1 MENPFK
7 SIIENE
13 KLPETMKKKVMN
25 DIALIQLSIEVADL
39 VSIKYPDTIKSF
51 FGFGKKISE
60 LDKKNNKENDK

>member
-13 KLPETMKKKVMN
+13 KLPDTLKKKVMN

-39 VSIKYPDTIKSF
+39 VSIKYPNTIKSF
-51 FGFGKKISE
+51 FGFGNKIGSE
-60 LDKKNNKENDK
+60 EMKKNEIKK